1 MLYYSRNINKNK
13 ITLRPFNID
22 HVIDQI
28 FLKTKRK
35 LTRKI
40 LAEEMEVNYSSLNEM
55 NSRGNCTVLFLFKIS
70 LKYKVS
76 LDQLVYKEIKNEP
89 NV

>member
-1 MLYYSRNINKNK
+1 MSK
-13 ITLRPFNID
+13 LRPFNID

-40 LAEEMEVNYSSLNEM
+40 LAEEMGVNYSSLNEQ
-55 NSRGNCTVLFLFKIS
+55 NKRGNCTVLFLFKIG

-76 LDQLVYKEIKNEP
+76 LDQLVYKEIKNES
-89 NV
+89 NEQR